1 MPELKSFPVKTHD
14 SIQKITRMKTE
25 DIASLD
31 WQNMLIGNTSA
42 AFLVELAIR
51 LFILILAV
59 LLVTRIAGRGTA
71 AGMSAASLTGAVAA
85 GAVFGGIVFLPS
97 LGLIPVIAIVFTLL
111 FVQLLISERKKPAAV
126 ATEDTPEKVVTLV
139 EDGRLKFETMK
150 KRGMSHEHLFEFLRT
165 QGIEHLGQVRR
176 VFWETNGKFS
186 LYTTVN
192 AKPGLSVLPEKER
205 DLVLETAVP
214 EHFACADCGNI
225 MMSESAPIVRC
236 TRCAQLSWVE
246 AVQEL
251 RKAEQTGK
259 SLNNQHT
266 LLRRQVY

>member
-1 MPELKSFPVKTHD
+1 
-14 SIQKITRMKTE
+14 MKTE
-25 DIASLD
+25 DIANLD
-31 WQNMLIGNTSA
+31 WHTMLIGNTTM

-51 LFILILAV
+51 LFVLILAI
-59 LLVTRIAGRGTA
+59 LLVTRIAGRGA
-71 AGMSAASLTGAVAA
+71 VARMSTASLTGAVAVS
-85 GAVFGGIVFLPS
+85 AVFGGIVFLPS
-97 LGLIPVIAIVFTLL
+97 LGLIPLISIVFTLL
-111 FVQLLISERKKPAAV
+111 FVQFLLSGSPKSAEVTAEV
-126 ATEDTPEKVVTLV
+126 TPEKVVTLV

-150 KRGMSHEHLFEFLRT
+150 KRDISNEYLFGFLRT

-186 LYTTVN
+186 VYTTLN

-214 EHFACADCGNI
+214 DHFACADCGNI

-236 TRCAQLSWVE
+236 TRCGQLSWVE

-251 RKAEQTGK
+251 RKAEQTENTL
-259 SLNNQHT
+259 SNQHA
-266 LLRRQVY
+266 LLRRQLY